1 MTEEDQVEQ
10 VENEPEEIEEI
21 VPNSVPILKMVKEC
35 QLEHGLRHRDYQR
48 YRRYCTNRC
57 RRIRKFLNF
66 RLGDRRKVIPRK
78 VTEDEARS
86 NSLFIVMLVISIE
99 HDWSYAEELRQSDQP
114 RKRHHMKNK
123 LRKAAKKGL

>member
-1 MTEEDQVEQ
+1 MTEDDQVEQ

-21 VPNSVPILKMVKEC
+21 VPNSVPILKMVKGTLFELKILKKTSIRISMKIIEC

-66 RLGDRRKVIPRK
+66 RLGTKN
-78 VTEDEARS
+78 TRS
-86 NSLFIVMLVISIE
+86 N
-99 HDWSYAEELRQSDQP
+99 
-114 RKRHHMKNK
+114 
-123 LRKAAKKGL
+123 